1 MYYCTKKW
9 FWCTQNVRWRK
20 PKMMIDTGS
29 DHRWQGRAMSI
40 PLQRVQR
47 CIDCIHFRYTSTID
61 NSSIIQTLI
70 LISLCSYPVCEQE
83 ALLTYIQHNYMQHIK
98 PIRHE
103 RLLESRQ
110 FHGLDMPTPYRRKYS
125 FFGVHRMDKVLWTFF
140 PYHISKRPSQ
150 KSFVKWFISFRMFT
164 SRICQTSVSFWC
176 ILKWSNYLTFKQ
188 MKKLHACFAK
198 YN

>member
-1 MYYCTKKW
+1 MVFSSKSKDLTTFLKKYKWFNFKNIKNIKKW
-9 FWCTQNVRWRK
+9 FSITAKVRWRK

-40 PLQRVQR
+40 PLQR

-83 ALLTYIQHNYMQHIK
+83 ALLTYIQHNYMQHMK

-110 FHGLDMPTPYRRKYS
+110 FHGLDMLTPYRRKYS
-125 FFGVHRMDKVLWTFF
+125 FSGYIKWTKYFEHSF
-140 PYHISKRPSQ
+140 PIIFQRDQ
-150 KSFVKWFISFRMFT
+150 VRN
-164 SRICQTSVSFWC
+164 
-176 ILKWSNYLTFKQ
+176 LL
-188 MKKLHACFAK
+188 
-198 YN
+198 